1 MISLCLDHDAEIDK
15 YDSNGF
21 LEINVGDYKAWNSG
35 SRFEGKIFTIIM
47 LSKKRNH
54 KPVHFNFSFYRLF
67 PEKAGRQEKIKNKI
81 NGPKDQFLY
90 ISRGL
95 P

>member
-21 LEINVGDYKAWNSG
+21 VKIYVGDYNNKAWNSG
-35 SRFEGKIFTIIM
+35 SRFEGKIFTICYQ
-47 LSKKRNH
+47 RNVTIR
-54 KPVHFNFSFYRLF
+54 PVHFNFSFYGLF

-81 NGPKDQFLY
+81 NGPKDQFF
-90 ISRGL
+90 I
-95 P
+95 